1 MIDFKDC
8 SYDLEL
14 ELSEHKFVPKI
25 DMKQYDNKSRY
36 IKVKLYNKGH
46 EFDVTDRNLSF
57 RAIFRKPDNKTVFAG
72 CKVLTGNENFVLI
85 PVSSNTLAVPG
96 RIIVELVIMQ
106 GVEIFSS
113 KFFYI
118 NCFPSLH
125 ADKGQVESSDEYSGI
140 LDTIIKVEE
149 LLKDLENLNSV
160 MTLHHVIDVK
170 TDTKTVSFANWQG
183 YESNNSVEVFLS
195 GVKQIEGID
204 FTLDKTAKT
213 ITAFGNKTYKNGDQ
227 VLLCSLRR
235 IHSTEYKDPEITADE
250 VKLNGGIL
258 GANNVQDALQNLLL
272 ELNKYVPIT
281 QYEQEI
287 ADVNDLLTT
296 SKTVVGAINE
306 LKDLIDGAVRNPGY
320 KKLTGVVVLD
330 APAKSIDIPIPDF
343 DPNADDLNVYISG
356 AKMVEGIAY
365 RVNKLTNQ
373 ITCING
379 DWDIDNQI
387 YFEVMKF

>member
-125 ADKGQVESSDEYSGI
+125 ADKGQIESSDEYSG
-140 LDTIIKVEE
+140 LLETIIKVEE
-149 LLKDLENLNSV
+149 LLLDLKNLNSV
-160 MTLHHVIDVK
+160 TYLHHVIDVN
-170 TDTKTVSFANWQG
+170 TNTKTLSFANWKE
-183 YESNNSVEVFLS
+183 YESNNSVEVFLA

-204 FTLDKTAKT
+204 YTLDTANKT
-213 ITAFGNKTYKNGDQ
+213 ITAFGNKTYKDGDQ

-235 IHSTEYKDPEITADE
+235 LHSTEYKDPNITADE
-250 VKLNGGIL
+250 VKLTAPIL
-258 GANNVQDALQNLLL
+258 NANNVQDALQNLLL
-272 ELNKYVPIT
+272 ELNKYVT
-281 QYEQEI
+281 LDQYNQEI
-287 ADVNDLLTT
+287 DDVNKLLTT

-306 LKDLIDGAVRNPGY
+306 LKDIIDGAIGKPY
-320 KKLTGVVVLD
+320 KKLTQAVVLN
-330 APAKSIDIPIPDF
+330 APSKTIDIPIADF
-343 DPNADDLNVYISG
+343 DANTDDLNVYISG
-356 AKMVEGIAY
+356 AKMAEGIAY
-365 RVNKLTNQ
+365 EVSKFTKR
-373 ITCING
+373 ITCLDG
-379 DWDIDNQI
+379 DWDANTQI
-387 YFEVMKF
+387 YFEVIKF